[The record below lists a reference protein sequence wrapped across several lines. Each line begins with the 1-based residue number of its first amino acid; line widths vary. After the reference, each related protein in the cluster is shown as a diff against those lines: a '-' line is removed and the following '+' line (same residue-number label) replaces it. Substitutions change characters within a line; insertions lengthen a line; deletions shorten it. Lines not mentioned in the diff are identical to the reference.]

1 MVAQS
6 SPPSS
11 SFEEAARRVEAE
23 VKRWIANFNDQVVPA
38 LRQDGGKAL
47 RVAAEKLQRLADT
60 LDRSRDSSSS

>member
-1 MVAQS
+1 M
-6 SPPSS
+6 
-11 SFEEAARRVEAE
+11 EAE

-47 RVAAEKLQRLADT
+47 RVAAEKLHRLADT